1 MFLLFLSFKQ
11 VGLNPQARD
20 DSFIISL
27 VLCDVAVV
35 QLPGRFRHCDPTE
48 CSTPG
53 FSVPNHLLQFAML
66 AWQLDM
72 NRKTVQCARTSLVA
86 QMVRHLPATWE
97 TWVCP
102 LGWEV
107 FIVAP

>member
-1 MFLLFLSFKQ
+1 MIF
-11 VGLNPQARD
+11 
-20 DSFIISL
+20 FIISL
-27 VLCDVAVV
+27 VHCVVAVV
-35 QLPGRFRHCDPTE
+35 QLPSRFRHCDPTE

-53 FSVPNHLLQFAML
+53 FSVPHHLLQFAIL
-66 AWQLDM
+66 VWQLDM

-86 QMVRHLPATWE
+86 QMVRHLPATRE
-97 TWVCP
+97 TWVRP